1 MDRGKGRFTKEQAS
15 QAAVSLHPVLAGH
28 MNSWHKA
35 SPYAEPSEW
44 VFASFKL
51 KGRKPRVANMP
62 VADHL
67 RPAAVASG
75 VINEGDKVRWGFHNL
90 RHSLESFLVQAGKDP
105 KTVQALLRH
114 ADVKTT
120 LQIYAHGRSE
130 DRMAAQGDL
139 QD

>member
-67 RPAAVASG
+67 RPAY
-75 VINEGDKVRWGFHNL
+75 L
-90 RHSLESFLVQAGKDP
+90 
-105 KTVQALLRH
+105 
-114 ADVKTT
+114 DVCP
-120 LQIYAHGRSE
+120 LQLAKLYCGIQK
-130 DRMAAQGDL
+130 MT
-139 QD
+139 